1 MQQGDVIIGVG
12 STLLDSTMPCVCPAN
27 HKRCV
32 PRGVILFLFIR
43 YDACLGLIKSACKKA
58 DEDFDD
64 PYIVRFANLHRFI
77 VCPISVLFPF
87 GLFFTGPHGLSSS
100 RQSSVCPHREFRRC
114 RKKQQQRSLHLIR
127 RPVRVSQQCRR
138 YQVTDVC
145 RYTTMQK
152 LETQFSQSL
161 SVARC
166 YQDMTTPVVPGFI
179 PAGAMLPLPRCCAAA
194 NIHK

>member
-1 MQQGDVIIGVG
+1 MRLLPPPPCAVPLTSRDTSCFRAFTRARFGLLVQSVQSGGACEHAGMQQGDVIIGVG

-127 RPVRVSQQCRR
+127 RPVRVSQQCRPSR
-138 YQVTDVC
+138 VT
-145 RYTTMQK
+145 
-152 LETQFSQSL
+152 
-161 SVARC
+161 
-166 YQDMTTPVVPGFI
+166 
-179 PAGAMLPLPRCCAAA
+179 
-194 NIHK
+194 H